1 MGYREGDDKE
11 MEDSD
16 RGLLSNDSGRE
27 EDDREQDHEAEAEV
41 DSERESLVEA
51 DEAGNGTIGM
61 DEIEIRKRKLSGQ
74 LGRRPSSSSSGQSRQ
89 PVMTTTTD
97 RLSEKNL
104 LMNLGGN
111 PDGPAGVIT
120 TAGASKMA
128 LAAKKGKAAQIDHA
142 EDDVEHPLSEKA
154 LARR

>member
-1 MGYREGDDKE
+1 MGFREGDDKE
-11 MEDSD
+11 M
-16 RGLLSNDSGRE
+16 L
-27 EDDREQDHEAEAEV
+27 EDDRASLTNSPGQYEEEQEQGRDAEV
-41 DSERESLVEA
+41 DSDRESLVEA
-51 DEAGNGTIGM
+51 DEVGNGTIGM
-61 DEIEIRKRKLSGQ
+61 DEIEIRKRKLSGE
-74 LGRRPSSSSSGQSRQ
+74 LGRRPSSSSSGRSRQ
-89 PVMTTTTD
+89 PIMTTTTD

-111 PDGPAGVIT
+111 PDGPPGVIT

-128 LAAKKGKAAQIDHA
+128 LAAKKGKAAQVDHA